1 MKYHH
6 LFGPVPS
13 RRLGISLGIDL
24 VPLKTCSYNC
34 IYCEC
39 GKTTHLTTE
48 RREYVS
54 TAEVIDELREYL
66 GSSPRLDYI
75 TLAGSGEPTLHSG
88 IGEIIGF
95 LKAEFP
101 AYRVAVLT
109 NGSLLSDP
117 EVRADLMGADL
128 VIPTLNAVSEP
139 AFRKINR
146 PHREI
151 TQKAVIEGITAFA
164 REFQGAIW
172 LEVFIV
178 PGIND
183 GDEEIGLIDAAVTA
197 IRPDKVQ
204 LNTLDRPGAV
214 AWVEPADEVTLKRIA
229 ARITGAPAEIVA
241 ALPSRDTVASFHEE
255 VADFIMAMV
264 RRRPATADDIARAT
278 GLHKNEVNKY
288 IQYLLESG
296 AITQKAEERG
306 VFFLP
311 KER

>member
-1 MKYHH
+1 MAYHH

-24 VPLKTCSYNC
+24 VPHKTCSYNC

-39 GKTTHLTTE
+39 GKTTDLTTE
-48 RREYVS
+48 RREYVK
-54 TAEVIDELREYL
+54 TAEVIEELREYL
-66 GSSPRLDYI
+66 GTSPELDYI

-88 IGEIIGF
+88 MGEIIRF

-109 NGSLLSDP
+109 NGSLLPDP
-117 EVRADLMGADL
+117 EVRADLMEADL

-146 PHREI
+146 PHRDI
-151 TQKAVIEGITAFA
+151 TQKTVIEGITAFA
-164 REFQGAIW
+164 REFPGAIW

-183 GDEEIGLIDAAVTA
+183 SDEEIGLINAAITA
-197 IRPDKVQ
+197 IGPDKVQ

-214 AWVEPADEVTLKRIA
+214 AWVEPADETTLKRIA
-229 ARITGAPAEIVA
+229 ALITGAPVEIVA

-255 VADFIMAMV
+255 VADFIMTMV

-288 IQYLLESG
+288 IQFLLESG
-296 AITQKAEERG
+296 EITRKTGERG

-311 KER
+311 KND

>member
-1 MKYHH
+1 MTYHH

-24 VPLKTCSYNC
+24 VPHKTCSYNC
-34 IYCEC
+34 VYCEC
-39 GKTTHLTTE
+39 GKTTDLTTE
-48 RREYVS
+48 RREYVK
-54 TAEVIDELREYL
+54 TAEVIEELREYL
-66 GSSPRLDYI
+66 APSPRLDYI

-88 IGEIIGF
+88 IGEIIRF

-109 NGSLLSDP
+109 NGSLLTDP
-117 EVRADLMGADL
+117 AVRADLMEADL
-128 VIPTLNAVSEP
+128 VVPTLNAVSEP

-146 PHREI
+146 PHGRI
-151 TQKAVIEGITAFA
+151 TAAGVIEGITAFA

-183 GDEEIGLIDAAVTA
+183 GDEEVGLIDAAVTA

-214 AWVEPADEVTLKRIA
+214 AWVEPADGATLRRIA
-229 ARITGAPAEIVA
+229 ALITGAPVEIVG
-241 ALPSRDTVASFHEE
+241 ALPSRETVASFHAE
-255 VADFIMAMV
+255 VADFIMTMV
-264 RRRPATADDIARAT
+264 RRRPATADDLARAT

-288 IQYLLESG
+288 IQFLLESG
-296 AITQKAEERG
+296 AITRKTRERG

-311 KER
+311 KRD

>member
-1 MKYHH
+1 MAYHH

-24 VPLKTCSYNC
+24 VPHKTCSYNC

-39 GKTTHLTTE
+39 GKTTDLTTK
-48 RREYVS
+48 RREYVR
-54 TAEVIDELREYL
+54 TDEVIEELREYL
-66 GSSPRLDYI
+66 RSSPHLDYI

-88 IGEIIGF
+88 MGEIIRF

-101 AYRVAVLT
+101 AYRIAVLT
-109 NGSLLSDP
+109 NGSLLPDP
-117 EVRADLMGADL
+117 EVRADLMEADL

-146 PHREI
+146 PHRDI

-183 GDEEIGLIDAAVTA
+183 SDEEVRLINAAITA
-197 IRPDKVQ
+197 IGPDKVQ

-214 AWVEPADEVTLKRIA
+214 AWVEPADEATLKRIA
-229 ARITGAPAEIVA
+229 ALITGAPVEIVA

-255 VADFIMAMV
+255 VAGFIMTMV
-264 RRRPATADDIARAT
+264 RRRPATADDISRAT

-288 IQYLLESG
+288 IQFLLESG
-296 AITQKAEERG
+296 EITRKTGERG

-311 KER
+311 KND

>member
-1 MKYHH
+1 MAYHH

-24 VPLKTCSYNC
+24 VPHKTCSYNC

-39 GKTTHLTTE
+39 GKTTDLTTE
-48 RREYVS
+48 RREYVR
-54 TAEVIDELREYL
+54 TDEVIEELREYL
-66 GSSPRLDYI
+66 RSSPHLDYI

-88 IGEIIGF
+88 MGEIIRF

-109 NGSLLSDP
+109 NGSLLPDP
-117 EVRADLMGADL
+117 EVRADLMEADL

-146 PHREI
+146 PHRDI

-183 GDEEIGLIDAAVTA
+183 SDEEVRLINAAITA
-197 IRPDKVQ
+197 IGPDKVQ

-214 AWVEPADEVTLKRIA
+214 AWVEPADEATLKRIA
-229 ARITGAPAEIVA
+229 ALITGAPVEIVA

-255 VADFIMAMV
+255 VAGFIMTMV

-288 IQYLLESG
+288 IQFLLESG
-296 AITQKAEERG
+296 EITKKTGERG

-311 KER
+311 KND

>member
-1 MKYHH
+1 MTYRH

-34 IYCEC
+34 VYCEC

-48 RREYVS
+48 RREYVD
-54 TAEVIDELREYL
+54 TGEVIEELREYL

-88 IGEIIGF
+88 VGKIIGF

-117 EVRADLMGADL
+117 AVRADLMEADL
-128 VIPTLNAVSEP
+128 VIPTLNAVSEQ
-139 AFRKINR
+139 AFKKINR
-146 PHREI
+146 PHRDI
-151 TQKAVIEGITAFA
+151 TPTAVIEGITAFT
-164 REFQGAIW
+164 RDFSGAVW

-183 GDEEIGLIDAAVTA
+183 GDEEIGLIDAAITA
-197 IRPDKVQ
+197 IGPDKVQ

-214 AWVEPADEVTLKRIA
+214 AWVEPADDAALRRIA
-229 ARITGAPAEIVA
+229 ALITGAPVEIVG
-241 ALPSRDTVASFHEE
+241 ALPSRETVASFHEE
-255 VADFIMAMV
+255 VAGFILAMV
-264 RRRPATADDIARAT
+264 SRRPATADDLARAT

-296 AITQKAEERG
+296 RITTKTGERG
-306 VFFLP
+306 TFFLP
-311 KER
+311 AEH